1 MKQTEGLYRFSR
13 LVVLLVAGAATLM
26 VTLGIVGYVF
36 FMRSVDL
43 PEAQALAERELR
55 FGTLRFGE
63 RVERAAHV
71 YIRRPSDYFRGA
83 NGVLAA
89 TSERLIFIGV
99 APRGNLDSPDA
110 PPVILQQEFTNDT
123 ILRLNPSRIF
133 FGTTRGVI
141 VHREDQE
148 ARYGATSRHWH
159 ELEELTTYVTRLHE
173 EQREAAARERRLRE
187 AVARI
192 VAEPLYYTVK
202 RGDAI
207 STIADWFGTTMEDLQ
222 RWNNLEGTRIR
233 IGEQLLVKPGASAAA
248 TPPPADSVAQS
259 G

>member
-13 LVVLLVAGAATLM
+13 LLVLLAAGTATL
-26 VTLGIVGYVF
+26 VIALGIVGYLF

-43 PEAQALAERELR
+43 PEARAIAERELR
-55 FGTLRFGE
+55 TGTLRFGE
-63 RVERAAHV
+63 RLERAAHV

-89 TSERLIFIGV
+89 TNERLIFIGV

-110 PPVILQQEFTNDT
+110 PPVVLQQEFTNDT
-123 ILRLNPSRIF
+123 LLQLNPSRIF

-141 VHREDQE
+141 AERDGQE
-148 ARYGATSRHWH
+148 GRYGATSRHWH
-159 ELEELTTYVTRLHE
+159 ELEELSNYVNQLQE
-173 EQREAAARERRLRE
+173 AQRQEAARERRLRE

-207 STIADWFGTTMEDLQ
+207 STIADWFGTTMENLQ

-233 IGEQLLVKPGASAAA
+233 VGERLLVKPGTSPAGSASPDSG
-248 TPPPADSVAQS
+248 TPS

>member
-1 MKQTEGLYRFSR
+1 MRQTEGLYRFSR
-13 LVVLLVAGAATLM
+13 LVVLLVGGTVTL
-26 VTLGIVGYVF
+26 VVALGIVGYLF
-36 FMRSVDL
+36 FMRTVDL
-43 PEAQALAERELR
+43 PEAQAIAERELR
-55 FGTLRFGE
+55 SGTLRFGE
-63 RVERAAHV
+63 QVERAAHV

-89 TSERLIFIGV
+89 TNERLIFIGV

-123 ILRLNPSRIF
+123 VLQLQPTRIY

-141 VHREDQE
+141 AEREGQE
-148 ARYGATSRHWH
+148 GQYGATSRHWH
-159 ELEELTTYVTRLHE
+159 ELEELTMYVNGLHE
-173 EQREAAARERRLRE
+173 EQRAAAARERRLRE

-192 VAEPLYYTVK
+192 VAEPLHYTVK

-207 STIADWFGTTMEDLQ
+207 STIADWFGTTIEDLQ
-222 RWNNLEGTRIR
+222 GWNNLEGTRIR
-233 IGEQLLVKPGASAAA
+233 IGEQLLVKPSPSAATA
-248 TPPPADSVAQS
+248 APADSVTHE

>member
-13 LVVLLVAGAATLM
+13 LVVLLTAGVATL
-26 VTLGIVGYVF
+26 VVVLGIVGYVF

-43 PEAQALAERELR
+43 PEARAIAERELR
-55 FGTLRFGE
+55 SGTLRFGE
-63 RVERAAHV
+63 QVERAAHV
-71 YIRRPSDYFRGA
+71 YIRRPSDYYRGA

-89 TSERLIFIGV
+89 TNERLIFIGV
-99 APRGNLDSPDA
+99 APRGNFDSPDA
-110 PPVILQQEFTNDT
+110 PPVILQQEFTSDT
-123 ILRLNPSRIF
+123 VLRLRPSRIF

-141 VHREDQE
+141 AERGGQE
-148 ARYGATSRHWH
+148 GRYGATSRHWH
-159 ELEELTTYVTRLHE
+159 ELEELSSYVNRLHE
-173 EQREAAARERRLRE
+173 SQRAQAARERRLRE

-207 STIADWFGTTMEDLQ
+207 STIANWFGTTVEDLQ

-233 IGEQLLVKPGASAAA
+233 IGEQLLVKPGASTAGS
-248 TPPPADSVAQS
+248 PPTDSAPQS